1 MDTLPPS
8 ISYSSIQVPGIA
20 YPLLRRDLY
29 DARFQLVDEE
39 GSKGASG
46 DAETG
51 KQNGRGDRDYVD
63 SNTDLIP
70 GLYEGG
76 LKTWEGGVD
85 LVEVLSNV
93 RGQDT
98 QLQEGEGE
106 SGPSSQGA
114 RVGDWAKGG
123 RVLEV
128 SSRSRVS
135 MRPC

>member
-29 DARFQLVDEE
+29 DARFQLIDEE
-39 GSKGASG
+39 GYKVSSG
-46 DAETG
+46 DNG
-51 KQNGRGDRDYVD
+51 SVSQNGRGDRDYVD

-93 RGQDT
+93 RGQDA
-98 QLQEGEGE
+98 QLQDDEVE
-106 SGPSSQGA
+106 SCPSSQGA

-135 MRPC
+135 MKPC